1 MSQSRYVTSTRSA
14 ACTGPDRSWK
24 NATSSTDDI
33 PTVSQPMNSSS
44 RLPASTSS
52 CIPAPKH
59 SISKKK
65 RINPASRC
73 RYRLENRAVVSSSTA
88 TSSDTAADSRSN
100 RNTSGKLTSA
110 AWYQSP
116 SR

>member
-1 MSQSRYVTSTRSA
+1 MTSTRIA
-14 ACTGPDRSWK
+14 ACTGPGRSWK
-24 NATSSTDDI
+24 NATSSTEVM

-44 RLPASTSS
+44 TLPASTSS
-52 CIPAPKH
+52 CMPAPKH

-65 RINPASRC
+65 RIKPGSRC
-73 RYRLENRAVVSSSTA
+73 RYWREKLAVITSRLA
-88 TSSDTAADSRSN
+88 TSSDTAADSPSN

-116 SR
+116 RR